1 MLIKNCTNCDKSTL
15 CINEVKCEHLKNGKI
30 DMQEASNNIC
40 SNYKEF
46 SILNNSIV
54 GDHNE

>member
-46 SILNNSIV
+46 SILKISQN
-54 GDHNE
+54 